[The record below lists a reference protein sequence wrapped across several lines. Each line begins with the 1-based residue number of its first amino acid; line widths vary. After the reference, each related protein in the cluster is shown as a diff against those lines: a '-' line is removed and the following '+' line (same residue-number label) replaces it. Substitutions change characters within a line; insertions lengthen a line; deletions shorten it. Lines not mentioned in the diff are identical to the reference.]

1 MRPLSILLA
10 LAFYGGVA
18 CAQDAQAPNQAAP
31 PAQVPSQNQA
41 ELSTHDT
48 AATFSSRVFLVQ
60 VPVVVRDKQGHAIG
74 TLHKEDF
81 QLFDRGK
88 PQLITRF
95 VVEKA
100 GTPSIPAVKATNG
113 DLTDQTEA
121 EAAPIPQRFI
131 AYLFDDVHLDP
142 GDIARMRVATAQHLD
157 QTMDPYTRAAILT
170 TSGIGELDFTEDR
183 DKLHEALN
191 RIQPNMR
198 IPISPGDCPHLT
210 FYMADLIVNK
220 QDQGALAAAEAEV
233 AACTSSSST
242 VNPQQ
247 VVTTA
252 AIQALTVGETE
263 TNRAM
268 EVLKATVL
276 RMTGSPGS
284 RSIVLISP
292 GFLLP
297 GDDLRPEEE
306 DLMDRAIRANI
317 SINTLDATG
326 VYTLIPGGNASSR
339 GTANQAVSGYESA
352 SRLAQQNILEELA
365 YGTGGTFFHFDN
377 GLKEGLD
384 QITKQPDFV
393 YVLGFSPGDMKYDG
407 NMHSLKVTLQ
417 NPAGLTIQ
425 SRRAYY
431 APKRPKD
438 PDEAVK
444 EDIREAVFSRDEIQD
459 IPVDLKL
466 QFFKSSAV
474 NARIAVI
481 SRVEVKNLRFR
492 KDADRSKNTLTLVAG
507 LFDHNGNFV
516 SGIQRTVDMN
526 LRPQTLAAM
535 DTSGLTLRTE
545 FDVTPGNYTIR
556 VVVRDAEGQ
565 QMAARNGAVRVP

>member
-1 MRPLSILLA
+1 MRLRGLPLA
-10 LAFYGGVA
+10 LAFYGGITF
-18 CAQDAQAPNQAAP
+18 AQDAP
-31 PAQVPSQNQA
+31 PAQA
-41 ELSTHDT
+41 EMSTHDT
-48 AATFSSRVFLVQ
+48 PATFSSRVFLVQ

-81 QLFDRGK
+81 QLFDKGK
-88 PQLITRF
+88 PQIITRF

-100 GTPSIPAVKATNG
+100 GTSSIPAVKAIDAN
-113 DLTDQTEA
+113 LPDQSQPE
-121 EAAPIPQRFI
+121 APIPQRFI

-157 QTMDPYTRAAILT
+157 QTLDPYTRAGIFT
-170 TSGIGELDFTEDR
+170 TSGIGELDFTDDR
-183 DKLHEALN
+183 DKLHDALN

-198 IPISPGDCPHLT
+198 TPSSNGGCPHMT

-220 QDQGALAAAEAEV
+220 QDQIALNIAETDAMSCQQSLNGTTPSAYASLVNSTAIAAL
-233 AACTSSSST
+233 S
-242 VNPQQ
+242 
-247 VVTTA
+247 
-252 AIQALTVGETE
+252 VGETE

-268 EVLKATVL
+268 DVLRALVL
-276 RMTGSPGS
+276 RMTATPGT

-306 DLMDRAIRANI
+306 ELLDRAIRGNI
-317 SINTLDATG
+317 AINTLDATG
-326 VYTLIPGGNASSR
+326 VYTMIPGGNASSR
-339 GTANQAVSGYESA
+339 GTSNTSNQTAASNYESA
-352 SRLAQQNILEELA
+352 SRLAQQNILDELA
-365 YGTGGTFFHFDN
+365 TGTGGSFFHFDN

-417 NPAGLTIQ
+417 SPAGLTLQ

-438 PDEAVK
+438 PNEAAK
-444 EDIREAVFSRDEIQD
+444 EDIREAIFSRDEIQD

-466 QFFKSSAV
+466 QFFKSTPA
-474 NARIAVI
+474 NAQLAVI
-481 SRVEVKNLRFR
+481 SRIDVKNLRFQ
-492 KDADRSKNTLTLVAG
+492 KNVDRSKNTLTLVAS

-516 SGIQRTVDMN
+516 TGIQRIVEMN
-526 LRPQTLAAM
+526 LRAPTLATL
-535 DTSGLTLRTE
+535 DTSGLTLRTN
-545 FDVTPGNYTIR
+545 FDVTPGSYTIR

-565 QMAARNGAVRVP
+565 QMAARNGAVLIP

>member
-1 MRPLSILLA
+1 M
-10 LAFYGGVA
+10 
-18 CAQDAQAPNQAAP
+18 
-31 PAQVPSQNQA
+31 
-41 ELSTHDT
+41 STHDA
-48 AATFSSRVFLVQ
+48 AATFSTRAFLVQ

-81 QLFDRGK
+81 QLFDKGK
-88 PQLITRF
+88 PQIISRF
-95 VVEKA
+95 TVEKA
-100 GTPSIPAVKATNG
+100 GTPSIPAVKAIDVNLPG
-113 DLTDQTEA
+113 QAGGEG
-121 EAAPIPQRFI
+121 APIPQRFI

-142 GDIARMRVATAQHLD
+142 GDIARMRVATTQHLD
-157 QTMDPYTRAAILT
+157 QTMDAITRAAIFT
-170 TSGIGELDFTEDR
+170 TSGIGQQDFTDDR
-183 DKLHEALN
+183 NQLQDALN

-198 IPISPGDCPHLT
+198 TPSSNGDCPHMT

-220 QDQGALAAAEAEV
+220 QDQNALLIAENDAMTCQQSLNGTTPSAYAAI
-233 AACTSSSST
+233 
-242 VNPQQ
+242 VN
-247 VVTTA
+247 TTA
-252 AIQALTVGETE
+252 ISALSIGETE

-268 EVLKATVL
+268 DVLKNL
-276 RMTGSPGS
+276 LQRMTASPGS

-306 DLMDRAIRANI
+306 ELLDRAIRNNI
-317 SINTLDATG
+317 TINTLDATG
-326 VYTLIPGGNASSR
+326 VYTAIPGGNASSR
-339 GTANQAVSGYESA
+339 GSSNTSNQTAVSNYASA

-365 YGTGGTFFHFDN
+365 SGTGGSFFHFDN

-384 QITKQPDFV
+384 QITKQPEFV

-417 NPAGLTIQ
+417 NSAGLTLQ

-438 PDEAVK
+438 PNEAVQ

-466 QFFKSSAV
+466 QFFKSSPV
-474 NARIAVI
+474 NAQISVI

-492 KDADRSKNTLTLVAG
+492 KDSDRSKNTLTLVAG
-507 LFDHNGNFV
+507 LFDRNGNFV
-516 SGIQRTVDMN
+516 RGIQRTVDMN
-526 LRPQTLAAM
+526 LRAQTLALL
-535 DTSGLTLRTE
+535 DTSGLTLRTN
-545 FDVTPGNYTIR
+545 FDVTPGSYTIR

-565 QMAARNGAVRVP
+565 QMAARNGTVQVP